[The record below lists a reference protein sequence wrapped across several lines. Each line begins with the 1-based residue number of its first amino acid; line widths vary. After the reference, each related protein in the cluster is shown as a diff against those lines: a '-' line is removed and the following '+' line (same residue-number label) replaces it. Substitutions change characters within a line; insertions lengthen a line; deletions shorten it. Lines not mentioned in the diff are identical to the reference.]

1 MSSEDPMNS
10 PSLEHRTL
18 LWLVVGMSLA
28 FGLVLWPYIGAVLWA
43 LFMAIVFQSL
53 QHRMLR
59 RTGQRSSLA
68 ALLSLLVILL
78 IVILPVIIVA
88 MSVAQEVAVAVHKLR
103 SGEIDVVASVQKAI
117 ESLPQWVRSLLGRF
131 GIFDVTGLQRQVG
144 ALLASSTQ
152 TITTHV
158 LGLGQI
164 TLDFVVALFVM
175 LYLLYFMLR
184 DGDLLVARLART
196 VPLERQHTDRLLGQF
211 ATVVRATVKGNVVIA
226 VVQGSLGGA
235 AFATLGIP
243 GALLWGTL
251 MTLLSLLPA
260 VGAALVWAP
269 VAIWMFVTGELWTGV
284 ALTAWGVLVIGLI
297 DNVLRPILVGKET
310 RLPDYLVLLA
320 TLGGIS
326 AFGLN
331 GFVIGPVIAAMFLV
345 AWDLFTR
352 VRQQEDAQ
360 ADSSMGDEA

>member
-1 MSSEDPMNS
+1 MSTEDPMQT
-10 PSLEHRTL
+10 PALEHRFL

-28 FGLVLWPYIGAVLWA
+28 FGLVLWPYLGAVLWA
-43 LFMAIVFQSL
+43 LFIAIVFQPV
-53 QHRMLR
+53 QHRMMG
-59 RTGQRSSLA
+59 RTGRRGSLA
-68 ALLSLLVILL
+68 ALLSLLVILV
-78 IVILPVIIVA
+78 IVILPVILVA
-88 MSVAQEVAVAVHKLR
+88 MSVAQQVSEVAQMVR
-103 SGEIDVVASVQKAI
+103 SGELDVFASVQKAI
-117 ESLPQWVRSLLGRF
+117 EGLPAWARGLLGRF
-131 GIFDVTGLQRQVG
+131 GIFDVTGLQRQLG
-144 ALLASSTQ
+144 AFITTSGQ
-152 TITTHV
+152 FITTHA

-164 TLDFVVALFVM
+164 TIDFVVALFVM

-184 DGDLLVARLART
+184 DGEMLVTRLMRA
-196 VPLERQHTDRLLGQF
+196 VPLESQHTERLLTQF

-226 VVQGSLGGA
+226 IVQGSLGGA
-235 AFATLGIP
+235 AFAFLGLP

-269 VAIWMFVTGELWTGV
+269 VAVWLFATGQVG
-284 ALTAWGVLVIGLI
+284 AAAGLTAWGVLVIGLI
-297 DNVLRPILVGKET
+297 DNVLRPILVGKDT

-345 AWDLFTR
+345 AWDLFTV
-352 VRQQEDAQ
+352 VRQQAGT
-360 ADSSMGDEA
+360 APPPA

>member
-1 MSSEDPMNS
+1 MSSEDPMQS

-28 FGLVLWPYIGAVLWA
+28 FGLVLWPYMGAVLWA
-43 LFMAIVFQSL
+43 LFIAIVFQPL
-53 QHRMLR
+53 QHRMMQ
-59 RTGQRSSLA
+59 RTGQRGSLA

-78 IVILPVIIVA
+78 IVILPVILVA
-88 MSVAQEVAVAVHKLR
+88 MSVAQEVTDVVQQMR
-103 SGEIDVVASVQKAI
+103 SGQMDVFASVQKAI
-117 ESLPQWVRSLLGRF
+117 EGLPAWVRSLLGRF

-144 ALLASSTQ
+144 ALLTSSSQ
-152 TITTHV
+152 AITTHV

-164 TLDFVVALFVM
+164 TLDFVVAMFVM

-184 DGDLLVARLART
+184 DGEQLAARLTQA
-196 VPLERQHTDRLLGQF
+196 VPLETQHTERLLGQF

-226 VVQGSLGGA
+226 IVQGALGGA
-235 AFATLGIP
+235 AFAALGIP

-269 VAIWMFVTGELWTGV
+269 VAIWMFVTGQLGSAA

-297 DNVLRPILVGKET
+297 DNVLRPILVGKDT

-352 VRQQEDAQ
+352 VRQQADVGAQ
-360 ADSSMGDEA
+360 

>member
-1 MSSEDPMNS
+1 M
-10 PSLEHRTL
+10 
-18 LWLVVGMSLA
+18 
-28 FGLVLWPYIGAVLWA
+28 
-43 LFMAIVFQSL
+43 
-53 QHRMLR
+53 
-59 RTGQRSSLA
+59 
-68 ALLSLLVILL
+68 
-78 IVILPVIIVA
+78 
-88 MSVAQEVAVAVHKLR
+88 
-103 SGEIDVVASVQKAI
+103 
-117 ESLPQWVRSLLGRF
+117 
-131 GIFDVTGLQRQVG
+131 G
-144 ALLASSTQ
+144 ALLTSSSQ

-164 TLDFVVALFVM
+164 TLDFVVAMFVM

-184 DGDLLVARLART
+184 DGEQLAARLTQA
-196 VPLERQHTDRLLGQF
+196 VPLETQHTERLLGQF

-226 VVQGSLGGA
+226 IVQGALGGA
-235 AFATLGIP
+235 AFAALGIP

-260 VGAALVWAP
+260 VGAALDWAP
-269 VAIWMFVTGELWTGV
+269 VAIWMFMPGQLGSAA

-297 DNVLRPILVGKET
+297 DNVLRPILVGKDT

-352 VRQQEDAQ
+352 VRQQADVGAQ
-360 ADSSMGDEA
+360 

>member
-1 MSSEDPMNS
+1 MSSEDPMQS
-10 PSLEHRTL
+10 PNLEHRTL

-28 FGLVLWPYIGAVLWA
+28 FGLVLWPYMGAVLWA
-43 LFMAIVFQSL
+43 LFIAIVFQPL
-53 QHRMLR
+53 QHRMMQ
-59 RTGQRSSLA
+59 RTGRRGSLA

-78 IVILPVIIVA
+78 IVILPVILVA
-88 MSVAQEVAVAVHKLR
+88 MSVAQEVTDVVQQMR
-103 SGEIDVVASVQKAI
+103 SGQMDVFASVQKAI
-117 ESLPQWVRSLLGRF
+117 EGLPAWVRSLLGRF
-131 GIFDVTGLQRQVG
+131 GIFDVAGLQRQVG
-144 ALLASSTQ
+144 ALLTSSSQ

-164 TLDFVVALFVM
+164 TLDFVVAMFVM

-184 DGDLLVARLART
+184 DGEQLAARLTQA
-196 VPLERQHTDRLLGQF
+196 VPLETQHTERLLGQF

-226 VVQGSLGGA
+226 IVQGALGGA
-235 AFATLGIP
+235 AFAALGIP

-269 VAIWMFVTGELWTGV
+269 VAIWMFMTGQLGSAA

-297 DNVLRPILVGKET
+297 DNVLRPILVGKDT

-352 VRQQEDAQ
+352 VRQQADVGAQ
-360 ADSSMGDEA
+360 